1 MKTIR
6 TITLSMMLMV
16 PAAMMWADNINEDKA
31 KSMAQGFLQSNTR
44 VRTTAANKPLKLAAQ
59 STGYYAYNIGQGCGY
74 VIVATDDNVENTIL
88 GYSDKGTFD
97 ATRMPDN
104 MRW

>member
-31 KSMAQGFLQSNTR
+31 RSMAQGFLQTNTR
-44 VRTTAANKPLKLAAQ
+44 VRTAAANKPLKLAAQ
-59 STGYYAYNIGQGCGY
+59 STGYYAYNIGQGNL
-74 VIVATDDNVENTIL
+74 VFQPFFKSPSHWFHTA
-88 GYSDKGTFD
+88 K
-97 ATRMPDN
+97 
-104 MRW
+104 

>member
-31 KSMAQGFLQSNTR
+31 KSMAQGFL
-44 VRTTAANKPLKLAAQ
+44 
-59 STGYYAYNIGQGCGY
+59 
-74 VIVATDDNVENTIL
+74 
-88 GYSDKGTFD
+88 
-97 ATRMPDN
+97 
-104 MRW
+104 